1 MHTENTEIIQYE
13 NELEGRGEFVYQ
25 VIKVVCN
32 KEKFWEQE
40 CRKVTRFQGT
50 RKAQI
55 RTSTARTLQLSG
67 QREQKIAAQR

>member
-13 NELEGRGEFVYQ
+13 DELQGQGKIVYQ
-25 VIKVVCN
+25 VIKVICN

-40 CRKVTRFQGT
+40 CRKVTMLQGT

-55 RTSTARTLQLSG
+55 RTSTARTLQLLG
-67 QREQKIAAQR
+67 QQEQKIAAQR